1 MLFWF
6 LVKLYEFDQVV
17 IYDDYLNVL
26 AGLSDIFF
34 NQDIKVVFNKI
45 ISLLC
50 SYIEIIEG
58 FQENEVLDFD
68 VESFLV
74 FL

>member
-1 MLFWF
+1 M
-6 LVKLYEFDQVV
+6 VKLYEFDQVA

-50 SYIEIIEG
+50 SYIEIFEG